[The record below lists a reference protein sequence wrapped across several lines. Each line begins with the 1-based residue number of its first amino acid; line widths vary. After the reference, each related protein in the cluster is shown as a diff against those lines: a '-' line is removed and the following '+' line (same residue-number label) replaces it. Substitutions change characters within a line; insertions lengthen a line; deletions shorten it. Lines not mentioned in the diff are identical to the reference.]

1 LKALCKFSTIAEESV
16 MGKNYEITNRIRTL
30 RFFANE
36 MSQQA
41 LADVTN
47 VSRQTINAI
56 ELGKYTPSLDL
67 AYKIANAFNVGI
79 DEVFEYKPID
89 PRKT

>member
-1 LKALCKFSTIAEESV
+1 MPNK
-16 MGKNYEITNRIRTL
+16 YEITNNIRTL

-36 MSQQA
+36 MSQQT
-41 LADVTN
+41 LAEKTN

-67 AYKIANAFNVGI
+67 AYNIARVFNVTI
-79 DEVFEYKPID
+79 DEVFEFKSIEDKP
-89 PRKT
+89 KA

>member
-1 LKALCKFSTIAEESV
+1 
-16 MGKNYEITNRIRTL
+16 MPNRYEITNQIRTL

-36 MSQQA
+36 MSQQT
-41 LADVTN
+41 LAELTG

-67 AYKIANAFNVGI
+67 AYKIAIVFGVPI
-79 DEVFEYKPID
+79 DEVFEYKSLDSPQ
-89 PRKT
+89 T

>member
-1 LKALCKFSTIAEESV
+1 MPKS
-16 MGKNYEITNRIRTL
+16 YEITNNIRTL

-36 MSQQA
+36 MSQQT
-41 LADVTN
+41 LAELTG

-67 AYKIANAFNVGI
+67 AYRIAHVFSVPI
-79 DEVFEYKPID
+79 DDVFEYKTLEV
-89 PRKT
+89 KK

>member
-1 LKALCKFSTIAEESV
+1 MPKR
-16 MGKNYEITNRIRTL
+16 YEITNQIRTL

-36 MSQQA
+36 MSQQT
-41 LADVTN
+41 LAELTG

-67 AYKIANAFNVGI
+67 AYKIAIVFGVPI
-79 DEVFEYKPID
+79 DEVFEYKSLDSPQ
-89 PRKT
+89 T

>member
-1 LKALCKFSTIAEESV
+1 MPKS
-16 MGKNYEITNRIRTL
+16 YEITNKIRTL

-36 MSQQA
+36 MSQQT
-41 LADVTN
+41 LAELTG

-67 AYKIANAFNVGI
+67 AYKIAHVFNVLI
-79 DEVFEYKPID
+79 DDVFEYAAISEPSKEY
-89 PRKT
+89 KE

>member
-1 LKALCKFSTIAEESV
+1 MNNKIK
-16 MGKNYEITNRIRTL
+16 TL

-36 MSQQA
+36 MSQQT
-41 LADVTN
+41 LAELTG

-67 AYKIANAFNVGI
+67 AYKIARVFEVPI
-79 DEVFEYKPID
+79 DDVFEYVVLDEKI
-89 PRKT
+89 K

>member
-1 LKALCKFSTIAEESV
+1 MHKK
-16 MGKNYEITNRIRTL
+16 YEITNQIRTL

-36 MSQQA
+36 MSQLT
-41 LADVTN
+41 LAELTG

-67 AYKIANAFNVGI
+67 AYKIAHVFQVPI
-79 DEVFEYKPID
+79 DEVFQYKEVND
-89 PRKT
+89 ENTRK

>member
-1 LKALCKFSTIAEESV
+1 
-16 MGKNYEITNRIRTL
+16 MPKNYEITNQIRTL

-36 MSQQA
+36 MSQQT
-41 LADVTN
+41 LAELTG

-67 AYKIANAFNVGI
+67 AYKIASVFKVSI
-79 DEVFEYKPID
+79 DEVFQYKEESHENS
-89 PRKT
+89 RK

>member
-1 LKALCKFSTIAEESV
+1 MPKK
-16 MGKNYEITNRIRTL
+16 YEITNNIRTL

-36 MSQQA
+36 MSQQT
-41 LADVTN
+41 LAEKTG

-67 AYKIANAFNVGI
+67 AYGIARVFNVSI
-79 DEVFEYKPID
+79 DAVFEYKELD
-89 PRKT
+89 EK

>member
-1 LKALCKFSTIAEESV
+1 MPKS
-16 MGKNYEITNRIRTL
+16 YEITNKIRTL

-36 MSQQA
+36 MSQQT
-41 LADVTN
+41 LAELTG

-67 AYKIANAFNVGI
+67 AYKIAHVFNVLI
-79 DEVFEYKPID
+79 DDVFEYSPMNEPNKES
-89 PRKT
+89 K